1 MVDPRDL
8 PEDARQYHPMS
19 AGYPPPE
26 DEGPEVPENDV
37 TYVTIEGLNPEEL
50 SNTEVNRIRHNMG
63 RFLVSTL
70 GKEIEGVSVIGFDK

>member
-26 DEGPEVPENDV
+26 GEGPEVPESNM
-37 TYVTIEGLNPEEL
+37 TYVAIEGLDP
-50 SNTEVNRIRHNMG
+50 SEVSDMEANRIRHNLG
-63 RFLVSTL
+63 RFLVSSL
-70 GKEIEGVSVIGFDK
+70 GKEIEGVSVVGFEE